1 MTSAYVVIMLSEPRG
16 TGMSF
21 CRTTSYA
28 CVIVRLERIEDSIPA
43 TIEVEDQ
50 HVHYKYW
57 IVPLAA
63 SPEDPSRFPLKSS

>member
-1 MTSAYVVIMLSEPRG
+1 
-16 TGMSF
+16 MSF

-28 CVIVRLERIEDSIPA
+28 SVIVRLERIEDSIPA
-43 TIEVEDQ
+43 TIEVEDR

-63 SPEDPSRFPLKSS
+63 SPENSLPFPPKSS